1 MTALLYSSKLTKEE
15 KLSIDKSVLENR
27 LAVRNFVKKVYGK
40 SEVIVI
46 STRLGILILFS
57 GTENVDEI
65 RLSTLPQVPIMKLD
79 SRIDS
84 AKFISSNA
92 ISQNK
97 RTFIQISQIDK
108 TCVEHPE
115 NSLDG
120 LLELRGEDMNPL
132 TKILFK
138 IVLI

>member
-1 MTALLYSSKLTKEE
+1 MTVLLYSSKLTKEE

-65 RLSTLPQVPIMKLD
+65 RLGTLP
-79 SRIDS
+79 
-84 AKFISSNA
+84 
-92 ISQNK
+92 
-97 RTFIQISQIDK
+97 
-108 TCVEHPE
+108 
-115 NSLDG
+115 
-120 LLELRGEDMNPL
+120 
-132 TKILFK
+132 
-138 IVLI
+138 